1 MDDVGNP
8 QDENDFQPPEG
19 LFFDELSRIKIIE
32 PEKQNKTEK
41 LGEEC
46 KAFIDQLDN
55 FQGIVGGFVKLADKL
70 GKGVEAEKMK
80 AIGARAACDSLSK
93 KRESEEQLLLSL
105 IAEKRA
111 QLERLEVEQ
120 DALQRVI
127 QDQEGF
133 ISTHVMNK

>member
-1 MDDVGNP
+1 MDDLEGNSV
-8 QDENDFQPPEG
+8 NDDIQAPNG

-32 PEKQNKTEK
+32 PEKQEKTEK

-55 FQGIVGGFVKLADKL
+55 FQEIVGGFVELTDKL

-80 AIGARAACDSLSK
+80 AIGARTACDSLSK
-93 KRESEEQLLLSL
+93 KREAEEQLLLSL

-111 QLERLEVEQ
+111 QLERIQVEQ
-120 DALQRVI
+120 DGLLRVI
-127 QDQEGF
+127 QDQENF
-133 ISTHVMNK
+133 INTHIMNK